1 MPWTIPPAP
10 SFVTQRCRN
19 SSAPCFLA
27 RLRLTL
33 PALLGLLALPAPLV
47 IGACG
52 PSPPPVCKGHVYALR
67 GRVEAVSPPG
77 GGPRLLTVHHESVDA
92 FIDRQGK
99 TVAMDAMTMPFP
111 VSGRVPLA
119 GVAAGDVVAMSLCVD
134 WQADTEI

>member
-1 MPWTIPPAP
+1 
-10 SFVTQRCRN
+10 
-19 SSAPCFLA
+19 
-27 RLRLTL
+27 
-33 PALLGLLALPAPLV
+33 V

-52 PSPPPVCKGHVYALR
+52 PSPLPVCKGHVYTLR

-99 TVAMDAMTMPFP
+99 AVGMDAMTMPFP

-119 GVAAGDVVAMSLCVD
+119 GVATGDVVAMTLCVD
-134 WQADTEI
+134 WQTDTEIAITSLRRLPAGTALDFRPARSSPATHADGAGTDTTAAPQH